1 MKKVKVLQQTF
12 QVHQDILKEDV
23 ITIQNTKVLLQ
34 LQKQKNDSYKV
45 TLAKDMITYQDITS
59 QYVKAKVSIE

>member
-12 QVHQDILKEDV
+12 QVHQDILKQDV

-34 LQKQKNDSYKV
+34 LEKQKNQSYKV
-45 TLAKDMITYQDITS
+45 KMAKDMITYKDITS
-59 QYVKAKVSIE
+59 EYVKAKVSIE